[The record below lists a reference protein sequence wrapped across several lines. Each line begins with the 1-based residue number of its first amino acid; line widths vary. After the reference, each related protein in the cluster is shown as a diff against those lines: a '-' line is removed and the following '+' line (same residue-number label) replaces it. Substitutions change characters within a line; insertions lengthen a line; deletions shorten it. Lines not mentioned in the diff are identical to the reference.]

1 MLFIFISVVIL
12 FSLVFIF
19 KDEKEEFIKNLSLLF
34 LILPVILAIL
44 LLSYSASGAT
54 SFSYLGIFEVSVAD
68 ISTLLKSFATVSLIA
83 LLFYFY
89 SLTRNR

>member
-1 MLFIFISVVIL
+1 MLFLFILVVIL

-54 SFSYLGIFEVSVAD
+54 SFSYLGIFEISVAD
-68 ISTLLKSFATVSLIA
+68 FSTLLKTFATVSLIA
-83 LLFYFY
+83 LVSYFY
-89 SLTRNR
+89 QLIRDR